1 MIVYNDTKRQFVSDV
16 KNGDIADIIKTC
28 IRQRGLNA
36 GQDKEYESWHNSMQF
51 MRNIVDDQEIDD
63 NVKIAIEYNIP
74 LTSKRVDFIISGSDA
89 KGNDNV
95 VIVELKQ
102 WQEAEIV
109 DDDMHY
115 CVKTNVGKHGNI
127 VPHPS
132 YQAYSYARIIYN
144 NCQTVADN
152 SINLA
157 PCAYLHNYRP
167 EKRFVLE
174 DPIYKEWT
182 DEAPFFIKSQVAEF
196 NEFVKKFVTKCSSR
210 GDLLYYIDNGRIKPT
225 KALQDTLVSMVEG
238 NKDFVLLDEQIVI
251 YDMCLKTMSKCL
263 ADGKK
268 RTIVIQGG
276 PGTGKSVLAVNLL
289 MEFLKREL
297 NTSYVT
303 KNSAPREAFLSIL
316 THSNV
321 KKMVEIKQLFRSPF
335 NLASCPQ
342 NVYDCLI
349 VDEAHRLVKK
359 MYGDWSGENQVK
371 ESINASLFTIF
382 MLDEDQAVTTKDI
395 GSVDEIRYW
404 CNELDSRMIW
414 NESTRLTS
422 QFRCNGSGE
431 YIQFVDQLLQRSDEY
446 VDIDFAEMDYDFR
459 VFDDPNKMR
468 DELRKK
474 NEINNKAR
482 MVAGYCY
489 DWNVKN
495 RRGEY
500 DIFLPNGF
508 KAKWNLENDKIWAIN
523 PKSFEEVGCIHTA
536 QGLEFDY
543 VGVFIGKDLFYDV
556 TAEKVKTDKTAIST
570 DDKSS
575 GIRGLKDLEKAR
587 RLILNTYKTLLTRG
601 QKGCYVYC
609 EDNAL
614 ADYIRQKLLPQK
626 QDEQEKEFAR
636 IVEFVPEE
644 EQYTSYLP
652 LYTIKA
658 ACGHFGNGEMVEKM
672 GWIKA
677 DGISRLN
684 MNMYVV
690 QASGHSMEPRI
701 HDGDYCVFN
710 RSVAGSRQGKI
721 VLVQHHNYY
730 DDDFGGAYSI
740 KEYSSKKSY
749 DEFGGWQHEKIE
761 LIPYNKDYKTIVLTP
776 ENGDEEFRIVGEFV
790 GVINNIT

>member
-1 MIVYNDTKRQFVSDV
+1 MIVYNDTKSQFVLDV
-16 KNGDIADIIKTC
+16 KGGDIEDKIKNS
-28 IRQRGLNA
+28 IRQKGLNA
-36 GQDKEYESWHNSMQF
+36 GRDKEYESWHNSMQF
-51 MRNIVDDQEIDD
+51 MRNIVDDNEIDD

-89 KGNDNV
+89 MGNDNV

-115 CVKTNVGKHGNI
+115 CVKTNVGKQGNI

-144 NCQTVADN
+144 NCQTIADN

-157 PCAYLHNYRP
+157 PCAYLHNYKP
-167 EKRFVLE
+167 EKKYVLE
-174 DPIYKEWT
+174 APIYKEWT

-196 NEFVKKFVTKCSSR
+196 NAFVKKFVTKCSSR

-238 NKDFVLLDEQIVI
+238 NKEFVLLDEQIVI
-251 YDMCLKTMSKCL
+251 YDMCLKTMSQCL
-263 ADGKK
+263 SDGKK

-303 KNSAPREAFLSIL
+303 KNSAPREAFISIL

-335 NLASCPQ
+335 NLASFPS
-342 NVYDCLI
+342 NIYDCLI

-404 CNELDSRMIW
+404 CNQLNSRMIL

-446 VDIDFAEMDYDFR
+446 IDIDFAEMDYDFR

-495 RRGEY
+495 HRGKY

-543 VGVFIGKDLFYDV
+543 VGVFIGKDLYYDV
-556 TAEKVKTDKTAIST
+556 SAEKVKTDKTAISK

-575 GIRGLKDLEKAR
+575 GIRGLKDLGKAR

-609 EDNAL
+609 EDKAL
-614 ADYIRQKLLPQK
+614 ADYIRQMLLSQK
-626 QDEQEKEFAR
+626 QDEQEKVFAR
-636 IVEFVPEE
+636 IVELIPEE
-644 EQYTSYLP
+644 EQYTFYLP

-658 ACGHFGNGEMVEKM
+658 ACGHFGNGEMVEKI

-710 RSVAGSRQGKI
+710 RSVTGSRQGKI

-776 ENGDEEFRIVGEFV
+776 ENGDEEFCVVGEFV
-790 GVINNIT
+790 GVINN